1 MTTGKQKTAFVNACS
16 KFGSQKPWMWII
28 FCLIFFW
35 PVFWPSLINFYCANY
50 LKNRDKAIISCK
62 AFCYLWS
69 CRS

>member
-1 MTTGKQKTAFVNACS
+1 
-16 KFGSQKPWMWII
+16 
-28 FCLIFFW
+28 
-35 PVFWPSLINFYCANY
+35 